1 MFRKLVMQ
9 QPYLDTHPPLA
20 SPVFDATQDKA
31 ALHYLSLDRERLA
44 NNCRAVNFDAL
55 PQPLL
60 VGGQALGKSMISVPH
75 GGRCYPHGWF
85 DDIHQARART

>member
-9 QPYLDTHPPLA
+9 KPYLDTHLPLA
-20 SPVFDATQDKA
+20 SPVFDDTLDKA

-44 NNCRAVNFDAL
+44 NNYRAVNFDAL

-75 GGRCYPHGWF
+75 RSEERRVGKECRSRWSPYH
-85 DDIHQARART
+85 